1 MKTVFCFVFLLCLV
15 TSDQDECARDYSD
28 TGGDPFAFSGVDEE
42 IKAPWL
48 AAIGIN
54 REKFGFTFLCSGSII
69 TRRFIFT
76 AAHCFNSKSFQPNQ
90 VKFGATNIESIYME
104 QRNIRE
110 VKTHP
115 EYDGV
120 SKTFYFDVAIVK
132 VDEELQFSSRISPI
146 CLPDSPSEHPGT
158 GLGITVQGWGTTER
172 GGVKHVSQAFVNNLN
187 IRSKGSLPVKKFTL

>member
-1 MKTVFCFVFLLCLV
+1 M
-15 TSDQDECARDYSD
+15 
-28 TGGDPFAFSGVDEE
+28 DEE

-48 AAIGIN
+48 AAIGID
-54 REKFGFTFLCSGSII
+54 REKYGFTFLCSGSII

-76 AAHCFNSKSFQPNQ
+76 AAHCFISKSFQPNQ

-172 GGVKHVSQAFVNNLN
+172 GGVKHVSQAFVN
-187 IRSKGSLPVKKFTL
+187 IRSKGSLSVKKLL

>member
-1 MKTVFCFVFLLCLV
+1 MCLV
-15 TSDQDECARDYSD
+15 TSDLDECARDYSD
-28 TGGDPFAFSGVDEE
+28 TGDGPLAFSGVDGE

-48 AAIGIN
+48 AAIGIY
-54 REKFGFTFLCSGSII
+54 REKFGFSFFCSGSII
-69 TRRFIFT
+69 TRSIIFS
-76 AAHCFNSKSFQPNQ
+76 AAHCFTSEIYQPNQ
-90 VKFGATNIESIYME
+90 VKIGGTNIESIYIE

-110 VKTHP
+110 VKKHP
-115 EYDGV
+115 DYDGV
-120 SKTFYFDVAIVK
+120 FQTFYFDVALVK
-132 VDEELQFSSRISPI
+132 VDDELTFSSRISPI